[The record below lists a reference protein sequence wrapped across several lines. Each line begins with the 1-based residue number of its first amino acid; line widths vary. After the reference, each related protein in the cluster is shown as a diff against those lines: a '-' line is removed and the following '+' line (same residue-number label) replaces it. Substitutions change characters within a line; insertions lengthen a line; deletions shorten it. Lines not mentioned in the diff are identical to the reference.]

1 LIGNFPLF
9 KTVTWDVFETVFAPN
24 AVAKQLALAVA
35 LETGMVRVS
44 KSDASFIF
52 TFHVASFR
60 SLIAFFDLI

>member
-9 KTVTWDVFETVFAPN
+9 KKITWDVFETVFAPN

-44 KSDASFIF
+44 KSAALVVF
-52 TFHVASFR
+52 TIHVA
-60 SLIAFFDLI
+60 